1 MRRKLGL
8 FFVGGLLSSL
18 VLTASAFGQGSV
30 LQVNVKE
37 PVRGQAIT
45 VTGTNFSSA
54 AGRSPVN
61 IRLNLRSGRVLAT
74 PTPDSAGRISA
85 TFPVPP
91 DLAPGWYLLIGTQ
104 TVTANGRQLSF
115 TPGRT
120 RIRVRASAAGA
131 AAPGGR
137 GGLPGSPPALV
148 ILGSAVVLLTAG
160 ATLTVRRLRTSNRLQ
175 LGS

>member
-1 MRRKLGL
+1 MGRKLGL
-8 FFVGGLLSSL
+8 FFICGLLLSL
-18 VLTASAFGQGSV
+18 VATTSAFGQGST

-45 VTGTNFSSA
+45 VTGTSFSRD

-61 IRLNLRSGRVLAT
+61 IRLNTRSGRVLAT
-74 PTPDSAGRISA
+74 SSVDSANRITA
-85 TFPVPP
+85 TFPVPS
-91 DLAPGWYLLIGTQ
+91 DLAPGWYLLVATQ
-104 TVTANGRQLSF
+104 TATANGRHIGF

-120 RIRVRASAAGA
+120 RIRVRASSAGT

-137 GGLPGSPPALV
+137 GGLPDSPPALV
-148 ILGSAVVLLTAG
+148 ILGAAAVLLTAG
-160 ATLTVRRLRTSNRLQ
+160 ATLTARRLRTSNQPQ